1 MITDDFL
8 TCCTEEAD
16 ELVDLLL
23 KVKNGDLR
31 IIDVV
36 KLAGNLIEI
45 KFRKVNG

>member
-23 KVKNGDLR
+23 KVKNGDLM

-36 KLAGNLIEI
+36 RLAGNLIEI
-45 KFRKVNG
+45 KFRKVKG